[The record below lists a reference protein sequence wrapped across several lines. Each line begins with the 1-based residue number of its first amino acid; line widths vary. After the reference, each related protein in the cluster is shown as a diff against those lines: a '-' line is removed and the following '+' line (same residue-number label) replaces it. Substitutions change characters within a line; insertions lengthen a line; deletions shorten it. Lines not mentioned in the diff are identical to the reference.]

1 MRLGRRFAGAL
12 LALCAVGVGLLL
24 AGCGSSSSTKTLT
37 LGYVT
42 GPTHPYGLA
51 LAQFAAQVDK
61 ESGGKLKIKL
71 LPTYGGGNDLTL
83 LNDIKGNT
91 VNMGSVSASI
101 WDTEGV
107 TTFQA
112 LQMPFL
118 ITNYA
123 IEKKVL
129 DSTSPNIQQEMLTNQ
144 QVGPPKLGLHGLAIH
159 EGGIRKPVSTGACIT
174 TLPGFSGK
182 KMRVAPGVLLTDG
195 IKALGAVPTP
205 MALSE
210 VYLSLKS
217 GLVNSLEANYGLIY
231 TNKYY
236 EVSKCVT
243 GNVNLWPFPTV
254 LSINNTTWNG
264 LSSQEQGW
272 INTAAASLSDESLTI
287 VSNPASPLVKNIC
300 ATGMKIGK
308 ASTSA
313 LTDMRN
319 AENGV
324 YSQYTATQPTGSL
337 VSQIEAIKATV
348 PPPTPAPLPAGC
360 AAS

>member
-1 MRLGRRFAGAL
+1 MPLGRRFAGAL
-12 LALCAVGVGLLL
+12 LALCALGVGLVL

-42 GPTHPYGLA
+42 TPTHPYGLA
-51 LAQFAAQVDK
+51 LTQFAAQVAK

-71 LPTYGGGNDLTL
+71 IPDYGGGNDATL
-83 LNDIKGNT
+83 LTDLKGNT

-101 WDTEGV
+101 WDTAGV
-107 TTFQA
+107 TAFQA

-118 ITNYA
+118 ITNYTL
-123 IEKKVL
+123 EKKVL
-129 DSTSPNIQQEMLTNQ
+129 DSSIESDMLTSPE
-144 QVGPPKLGLHGLAIH
+144 GPSKLGLHGLAIH
-159 EGGIRKPVSTGACIT
+159 EGGLRKPVSTGACIT
-174 TLPGFSGK
+174 TLAGFSGK
-182 KMRVAPGVLLTDG
+182 KMRVAPGTLLVDG
-195 IKALGAVPTP
+195 IKGLGAVPTP

-217 GLVNSLEANYGLIY
+217 GLVNSLEANYGLVY

-236 EVSKCVT
+236 EVAKCIT

-264 LSSQEQGW
+264 LTSAEQGW
-272 INTAAASLSDESLTI
+272 ITTAADKLPDESIAI
-287 VSNPASPLVKNIC
+287 VANPASPLVKEIC

-308 ASTSA
+308 ASASA

-324 YSQYTATQPTGSL
+324 YAKYTATQPTGTF

-348 PPPTPAPLPAGC
+348 TPPTPAPLPAGC
-360 AAS
+360 AG

>member
-1 MRLGRRFAGAL
+1 MRLGRRFVGAL

-51 LAQFAAQVDK
+51 LAQFATQVDAS
-61 ESGGKLKIKL
+61 SGGKLKIKL

-83 LNDIKGNT
+83 LNDVKGNT

-107 TTFQA
+107 TSFNA

-118 ITNYA
+118 ITSYA
-123 IEKKVL
+123 LEKKVL
-129 DSTSPNIQQEMLTNQ
+129 DSSMQAQMLAGTQ
-144 QVGPPKLGLHGLAIH
+144 TLGLHGLAIH
-159 EGGIRKPVSTGACIT
+159 EGGLRKPLSNGACIT
-174 TLPGFSGK
+174 TLQGFSGT
-182 KMRVAPGVLLTDG
+182 KMRVAPGALLTDSIRG
-195 IKALGAVPTP
+195 LGAVPTP
-205 MALSE
+205 LALSD
-210 VYLSLKS
+210 VYLALKN
-217 GLVNSLEANYGLIY
+217 GLVTAMEANYGLAY

-236 EVSKCVT
+236 EVSKCIT

-254 LSINNTTWNG
+254 LSINNTSWKG
-264 LSSQEQGW
+264 LTSQEQGW
-272 INTAAASLSDESLTI
+272 INSAAAKLSDESLVI
-287 VSNPASPLVKNIC
+287 VSNPASPLVKNLC
-300 ATGMKIGK
+300 AAGLKIGK
-308 ASTSA
+308 ASASA

-324 YSQYTATQPTGSL
+324 YAKYTASQPTGGF
-337 VSQIEAIKATV
+337 VSQIEAMKATV
-348 PPPTPAPLPAGC
+348 TPPTPAPLPAGC
-360 AAS
+360 AAP

>member
-1 MRLGRRFAGAL
+1 MRFGRRFAGAL
-12 LALCAVGVGLLL
+12 LALCALGVGLLL

-51 LAQFAAQVDK
+51 LAQFAAQVDAS
-61 ESGGKLKIKL
+61 SGGKLKIKL

-83 LNDIKGNT
+83 LNDLKGNT

-107 TTFQA
+107 TSFQA

-118 ITNYA
+118 ITNYTL
-123 IEKKVL
+123 EKKVL
-129 DSTSPNIQQEMLTNQ
+129 DSPIQGQMLAGTQ
-144 QVGPPKLGLHGLAIH
+144 TLGLHGLAIH
-159 EGGIRKPVSTGACIT
+159 EGGLRKPVSTGACVT
-174 TLPGFSGK
+174 TLAGFSGK
-182 KMRVAPGVLLTDG
+182 KMRVAPGTLLVDG
-195 IKALGAVPTP
+195 ISALGAVPTP
-205 MALSE
+205 LALSD
-210 VYLSLKS
+210 VYLALKT
-217 GLVNSLEANYGLIY
+217 GEVTGMEANYGLIY

-236 EVSKCVT
+236 EVAKCVT

-254 LSINNTTWNG
+254 LSINNTTWKG

-272 INTAAASLSDESLTI
+272 INSAAAKLGDESIAI
-287 VSNPASPLVKNIC
+287 VADPASPLVKELC
-300 ATGMKIGK
+300 ATGFKIGK
-308 ASTSA
+308 ASASA

-324 YSQYTATQPTGSL
+324 YTKYTGTQPTGNF
-337 VSQIEAIKATV
+337 VTQIEAMKATV
-348 PPPTPAPLPAGC
+348 TPPTPAPLPAGC

>member
-12 LALCAVGVGLLL
+12 LALCALGVGLVL

-42 GPTHPYGLA
+42 TPTHPYGLA
-51 LAQFAAQVDK
+51 LAEFSAAVAK

-71 LPTYGGGNDLTL
+71 IPSYGGGNDLTL
-83 LNDIKGNT
+83 LNDLRGNT

-107 TTFQA
+107 TSFQA

-118 ITNYA
+118 ITNYTL
-123 IEKKVL
+123 EKKVL
-129 DSTSPNIQQEMLTNQ
+129 DSSLQADMLQGTQ
-144 QVGPPKLGLHGLAIH
+144 KLGLHGLAIH
-159 EGGIRKPVSTGACIT
+159 EGGLRKPVSTGACIT
-174 TLPGFSGK
+174 TLADFSGK
-182 KMRVAPGVLLTDG
+182 KMRVAPGVLLVDG
-195 IKALGAVPTP
+195 IKGLGAVPTP

-217 GLVNSLEANYGLIY
+217 GLVNSLEANYGLVY

-236 EVSKCVT
+236 EVSKCIT
-243 GNVNLWPFPTV
+243 GNANLWPFPTV
-254 LSINNTTWNG
+254 LSINNTTWNS
-264 LSSQEQGW
+264 LTSQEQGW
-272 INTAAASLSDESLTI
+272 ITTAATPLADESLTI

-308 ASTSA
+308 ASPSA

-324 YSQYTATQPTGSL
+324 YTKYTATQPTGSY

-348 PPPTPAPLPAGC
+348 TPPTPAPLPAGC
-360 AAS
+360 AG